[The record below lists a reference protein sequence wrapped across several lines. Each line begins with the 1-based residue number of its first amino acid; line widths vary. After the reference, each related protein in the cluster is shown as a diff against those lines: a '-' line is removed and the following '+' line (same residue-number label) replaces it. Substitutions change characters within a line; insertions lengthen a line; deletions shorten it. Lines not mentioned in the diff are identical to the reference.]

1 MTATAIDNPLHKVLD
16 FWDAPIG
23 KKTVMAVT
31 GMILFGFV
39 LLHMAGNL
47 QFFLGPE
54 KFDAYGR
61 LLRVEPAL
69 LWTARLALLISVILH
84 IVASIQLS
92 GLNKKS
98 RPVPYQKKTSI
109 DSSYASRTMMWS
121 GPILAAFIVYHILH
135 FTLGTVHPDFHE
147 GQIYANV
154 VAGFRVVPVSIAYIV
169 AMILLGMHLNHG
181 VWSMFQSIGVSNPR
195 YSAGLRRFANV
206 FAALIVLGFISIPI
220 AVMAGYG
227 S

>member
-1 MTATAIDNPLHKVLD
+1 MTATTIDNPLTKALD

-39 LLHMAGNL
+39 LIHMAGNL
-47 QFFLGPE
+47 QVFLGRE

-69 LWTARLALLISVILH
+69 LWFARLALLVSVILH
-84 IVASIQLS
+84 IVASIQLA
-92 GLNKKS
+92 GLNKQS
-98 RPVPYQKKTSI
+98 RPVGYQKKTAI

-147 GQIYANV
+147 GQVYDNV
-154 VAGFRVVPVSIAYIV
+154 IAGFRVIPVSIAYI
-169 AMILLGMHLNHG
+169 ASMILLGMHLNHG
-181 VWSMFQSIGVSNPR
+181 LWSMFQSIGVSNPR
-195 YSAGLRRFANV
+195 YSAGLRRFANI
-206 FAALIVLGFISIPI
+206 FAVLIVLGFISIPI

>member
-1 MTATAIDNPLHKVLD
+1 VTATTINNPLTKALD

-23 KKTVMAVT
+23 KKAVMAIT

-39 LLHMAGNL
+39 LVHMAGNL
-47 QFFLGPE
+47 QVFLGPE

-69 LWTARLALLISVILH
+69 LWFARIVLLVAVILH
-84 IVASIQLS
+84 IVASVQLAA
-92 GLNKKS
+92 LNQKS
-98 RPVPYQKKTSI
+98 RPVGYQKKTAV

-121 GPILAAFIVYHILH
+121 GPLLAAFIVYHLLH
-135 FTLGTVHPDFHE
+135 FTLGTVHPNFQE
-147 GQIYANV
+147 GHVYDNV
-154 VAGFRVVPVSIAYIV
+154 INGFRVIPVSIAYIV

-181 VWSMFQSIGVSNPR
+181 LWSMFQSIGVTNPR
-195 YSAGLRRFANV
+195 YSAALRRFANIFSV
-206 FAALIVLGFISIPI
+206 LIVLGFISVPI

>member
-1 MTATAIDNPLHKVLD
+1 MTATAINSPIHKALD

-39 LLHMAGNL
+39 LVHMAGNL
-47 QFFLGPE
+47 QVFLGRE

-69 LWTARLALLISVILH
+69 LWFARGVLFVSVILH
-84 IVASIQLS
+84 IVASIQLTA
-92 GLNKKS
+92 LNQKS
-98 RPVPYQKKTSI
+98 RPIGYKKSTAI

-121 GPILAAFIVYHILH
+121 GPIFAAFIVYHILH

-147 GQIYANV
+147 GNV
-154 VAGFRVVPVSIAYIV
+154 YDNVIAGFRVIPVSIAYIV
-169 AMILLGMHLNHG
+169 SMILLGMHLNHG
-181 VWSMFQSIGVSNPR
+181 LWSMFQSIGVSNPR
-195 YSAGLRRFANV
+195 YSAGLRRFANI
-206 FAALIVLGFISIPI
+206 FSILIVVGFISIPI

>member
-1 MTATAIDNPLHKVLD
+1 MTATAIDNPLHKALD

-39 LLHMAGNL
+39 LVHMAGNL
-47 QFFLGPE
+47 QVFLGRE

-69 LWTARLALLISVILH
+69 LWTARLVLLVSVILH
-84 IVASIQLS
+84 IVASIQLTA
-92 GLNKKS
+92 LNQKS
-98 RPVPYQKKTSI
+98 RPVEYQKRTAI

-147 GQIYANV
+147 GQVYDNV
-154 VAGFRVVPVSIAYIV
+154 IVGFRVIPVSIAYIV
-169 AMILLGMHLNHG
+169 AMVLLGMHLNHG
-181 VWSMFQSIGVSNPR
+181 LWSMFQSIGVSNPR
-195 YSAGLRRFANV
+195 YSAALRRFANIFSV
-206 FAALIVLGFISIPI
+206 LIVLGFISIPI